1 MAVVEA
7 LTRGLLARTS
17 MLYTQVVEPALGT
30 WAKFVSYLFSNIK
43 MFTVPYTRQACIS
56 LTNRYNPPEQMGT
69 APSLLLVG
77 QAS

>member
-1 MAVVEA
+1 
-7 LTRGLLARTS
+7 

-30 WAKFVSYLFSNIK
+30 WAKFISYLFSNIT
-43 MFTVPYTRQACIS
+43 MLLFTVPYTRLACIS
-56 LTNRYNPPEQMGT
+56 WTNRYNLPEQMGT